1 MDITELKEGD
11 LILVNPGIRF
21 LQIEKYRRR
30 ASWETVILL
39 REVPL
44 KNPRL
49 KMATTLVFYLG
60 GSGRDHHFNLVVEM
74 GKRLDN
80 IKSKNN
86 ENQII

>member
-1 MDITELKEGD
+1 MLFEGSRLTECEEERDLDITELKEGD

-44 KNPRL
+44 KNPRQ
-49 KMATTLVFYLG
+49 KMATTLFF
-60 GSGRDHHFNLVVEM
+60 S
-74 GKRLDN
+74 
-80 IKSKNN
+80 
-86 ENQII
+86 